1 MNQPASLI
9 AIAFLS
15 LISLAQLVRFLL
27 GLDVIVENVA
37 VPVWLSLPAFLFTGG
52 LAYWLW
58 TERKKI

>member
-1 MNQPASLI
+1 MKQPASLI

-27 GLDVIVENVA
+27 GLHVTVDSIVI
-37 VPVWLSLPAFLFTGG
+37 PVWLSLPAFFFTGG

-58 TERKKI
+58 KERKKI

>member
-27 GLDVIVENVA
+27 GLNVIVENIA
-37 VPVWLSLPAFLFTGG
+37 VPVWLSFPAFLFTGG